1 MNNFEYIGF
10 IAGFCT
16 TIAFIPQAIKIIKT
30 KSTKDISLP
39 MYIIYS
45 IGLIMWLTYGYL
57 NNSYSLIAAN
67 IITLVL
73 STFILTIKLK
83 EK

>member
-1 MNNFEYIGF
+1 MSNFEYIGF

-16 TIAFIPQAIKIIKT
+16 TIALLPQVMKILKT

-39 MYIIYS
+39 MYIIS
-45 IGLIMWLTYGYL
+45 CTGIIIWLIYGYL
-57 NNSYSLIAAN
+57 NNSYALIIAN
-67 IITLVL
+67 TITLLL
-73 STFILTIKLK
+73 SLFIVIIKLK